1 MYSDFSFGYDYLE
14 EKKNFSIIDESY
26 ISKTKE
32 YLEKIES
39 NQSLKFIFDSNQQIY
54 NEKDIRSKDDKILRL
69 DRLMIS
75 GDKAIIVDY
84 KTSMGKDDVI
94 QVKNYL
100 NNINLCGY
108 KDVSA
113 YLLYVNTQD
122 LVEVTF

>member
-1 MYSDFSFGYDYLE
+1 MYSDFSFGYDYLQ
-14 EKKNFSIIDESY
+14 EKKSFSIIDESY
-26 ISKTKE
+26 FSKTKE
-32 YLEKIES
+32 YLKKIES

-84 KTSMGKDDVI
+84 KTSKGKDDVV
-94 QVKNYL
+94 QVRNYL